1 MSYAAVG
8 MYEIIQGGIVP
19 RGVEMMYTR
28 FEALNIRHDYQVE
41 GYTVKLEKQDNGL
54 WMVYILTTNG
64 WEAV

>member
-1 MSYAAVG
+1 
-8 MYEIIQGGIVP
+8 
-19 RGVEMMYTR
+19 MMYTR